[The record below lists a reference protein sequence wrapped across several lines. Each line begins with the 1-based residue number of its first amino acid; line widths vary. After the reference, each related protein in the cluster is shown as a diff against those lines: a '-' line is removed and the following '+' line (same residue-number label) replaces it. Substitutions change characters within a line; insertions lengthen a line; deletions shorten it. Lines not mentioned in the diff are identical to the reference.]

1 MAIDVINPQREGK
14 RELFLRGS
22 GNAGDRATFQITN
35 AGIKVLNTGYLL
47 IGTKGYRFNA
57 TQPLL
62 DVVDGTSTGLN
73 LLIIPQGQTNFNEV
87 LSTGTEIAA
96 SGMYRTSTPGFQ
108 SATGYSISSTFSF
121 DGTRSYTA
129 NGLGRGQAAG
139 YMFSPSTNSGAYY
152 RWTPG
157 SDGKITADEQ
167 SRNSTYDSSTYVG
180 VFGTS
185 TGTWANTAN
194 GSNWQYGTNV
204 GNGQIQSSNNMYT
217 TFTAN
222 SITDGIPEQMNS
234 NSYAWIVGNEGA
246 LFYSGMNN
254 TNRQLFHFWNSSV
267 FGTNATLGAIGYGRI
282 ANSPAPNASI
292 YLIAE
297 NSPTRRFWYATNPS
311 GTWQQYSGAVHPN
324 NNGYLSKIR
333 FIGTRAFVFDSNF
346 GTVYSSNDLTTWT
359 AVASTVS
366 SGSRYFGFIGSF
378 LVLLSEGNSESTSA
392 PFMQYSTD
400 GVTWTPVYN
409 LSSGAPGQAYHYS
422 LIYEP
427 TSQYWWSF
435 MGDTYR
441 HAFASGTGTTTA
453 SIHIP
458 TRFKIGTP
466 AAIIEL
472 YENTI

>member
-1 MAIDVINPQREGK
+1 MGVDIINPLVEGK
-14 RELFLRGS
+14 REVFLRGS

-35 AGIKVLNTGYLL
+35 SGIKVLNSGYLL
-47 IGTKGYRFNA
+47 IGTRAYKYNVS
-57 TQPLL
+57 TPVL
-62 DVVDGTSTGLN
+62 DTIDGTTTGLN
-73 LLIIPQGQTNFNEV
+73 LLTIPQGQRQFLDSPTEV
-87 LSTGTEIAA
+87 VAT
-96 SGMYRTSTPGFQ
+96 SGQFTTSVPGW
-108 SATGYSISSTFSF
+108 AGANTFSF
-121 DGTRSYTA
+121 NAAFNFGDYTYTA
-129 NGLGRGQAAG
+129 NGLGRGQIGG
-139 YMFSPSTNSGAYY
+139 YLLSPDPGGTTIW
-152 RWTPG
+152 RWLPS
-157 SDGKITADEQ
+157 SDGKIGGSTA
-167 SRNSTYDSSTYVG
+167 SKDSLDTSAYWG
-180 VFGTS
+180 VFGNV
-185 TGTWANTAN
+185 TGTWANAGSPAVWSYAN
-194 GSNWQYGTNV
+194 NIGSGSLA
-204 GNGQIQSSNNMYT
+204 IQSRTTYT
-217 TFTAN
+217 TFT
-222 SITDGIPEQMNS
+222 SSFFLDGIPSFMNS
-234 NSYAWIVGNEGA
+234 NNDSYMVGSQGS
-246 LFYSGMNN
+246 LFYAAMTN
-254 TNRQLFHFWNSSV
+254 TNKILRQFGNSSI
-267 FGTNATLGAIGYGRI
+267 FGSNATLGAIGYGRI

-466 AAIIEL
+466 SAVIEI
-472 YENTI
+472 YANSV